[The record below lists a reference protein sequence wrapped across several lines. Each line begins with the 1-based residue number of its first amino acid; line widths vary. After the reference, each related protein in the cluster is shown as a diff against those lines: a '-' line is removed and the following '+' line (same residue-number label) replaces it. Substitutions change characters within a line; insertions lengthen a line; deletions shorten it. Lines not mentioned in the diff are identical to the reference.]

1 VADVAV
7 AALPFN
13 VAVIIPATNAP
24 FTSLATMAFA
34 VFALVAVVAAFETLP
49 LVLIVASLLSA
60 ISAVAAK
67 LSLVILVI
75 VFDPASIV
83 FETNVSVPAK
93 VAIVPVVGK
102 TKFVAAVVLKV
113 MSEAF

>member
-1 VADVAV
+1 
-7 AALPFN
+7 
-13 VAVIIPATNAP
+13 
-24 FTSLATMAFA
+24 MAFA